1 MRRVDVVAR
10 EGPYKSAIAVING
23 VNFVSLIWL
32 LAQVSLVLGLENH
45 KN

>member
-1 MRRVDVVAR
+1 MGRVDVVAR
-10 EGPYKSAIAVING
+10 KRPHKSAIAVING
-23 VNFVSLIWL
+23 VNFVSLIGL